1 MKKFFKFIIIFIL
14 VIVLLVGAIVG
25 TTLFVLSDKTNEVD
39 IESYEEMTTQEAIS
53 GPLNDALSKM
63 KDDYELYLRL
73 NEAQINNLIYSVI
86 KAKLNPSYNPKNG
99 TTEAEMNVYT
109 GVVVPEG
116 VPVLGGRSVNVKSAY
131 VKINDDLITFNVT
144 ADAAG
149 LLKTRVH
156 FTLKIETTDTDY
168 KITITEAK
176 IGKINALGKAA
187 KRGYEEGDVEKS
199 VNDSFSKNGI
209 PLTLSIDNQTLIGK
223 KEDVNAW
230 IAKTIIGNDE
240 NALKESFV
248 NLLCDSENDLISI
261 GINDNKLGVRIE
273 LERLKVDND
282 LVTLD
287 SRISEEFNQ
296 DAFITGKSQTYIV
309 NCMTGNH
316 TITFTELEINKLLYS
331 NTNGYNGLGASM
343 NLMEGVP
350 FEFKVD
356 GIIFDI
362 SDLATECQIRV
373 ILNVDGLLTTAVVSG
388 DMDDTTGD
396 IKIILDDKL
405 TLGRDFLVDSSLVTD
420 LMSGAFDSNSIIS
433 FDKANNSLLI
443 KKEIMTTMLSS
454 AGADGGAKMEVERLA
469 SIANGIKAYIAYNDS
484 ELEATVAS
492 VVSAAETALANDFV
506 DETQF
511 NTEDEDQQEAVSTL
525 MEELSTVSEI
535 LSDPEQELTEE
546 NTDALVEAINNL
558 SEENQQALYEQF
570 ASEIGED
577 ELRRLYEQMFG
588 GGN

>member
-1 MKKFFKFIIIFIL
+1 MDTLERMDLYKKLCDLGGVSGHEKSVRKFMKEEISKYTDTIVSDNLGSVLGYLDGDGPTIMISGHMDEVGAMVVDITNGGFLKMIAIGGINPEVMVSQN
-14 VIVLLVGAIVG
+14 VIVHSKNGDEIRGVVGAIPPHIGGSQTSFDDLQVDIG
-25 TTLFVLSDKTNEVD
+25 ASSRDEVLSW
-39 IESYEEMTTQEAIS
+39 
-53 GPLNDALSKM
+53 G
-63 KDDYELYLRL
+63 
-73 NEAQINNLIYSVI
+73 INV
-86 KAKLNPSYNPKNG
+86 G
-99 TTEAEMNVYT
+99 CQ
-109 GVVVPEG
+109 
-116 VPVLGGRSVNVKSAY
+116 
-131 VKINDDLITFNVT
+131 ITF
-144 ADAAG
+144 
-149 LLKTRVH
+149 
-156 FTLKIETTDTDY
+156 
-168 KITITEAK
+168 
-176 IGKINALGKAA
+176 
-187 KRGYEEGDVEKS
+187 
-199 VNDSFSKNGI
+199 
-209 PLTLSIDNQTLIGK
+209 
-223 KEDVNAW
+223 
-230 IAKTIIGNDE
+230 
-240 NALKESFV
+240 
-248 NLLCDSENDLISI
+248 
-261 GINDNKLGVRIE
+261 
-273 LERLKVDND
+273 
-282 LVTLD
+282 
-287 SRISEEFNQ
+287 
-296 DAFITGKSQTYIV
+296 
-309 NCMTGNH
+309 
-316 TITFTELEINKLLYS
+316 S
-331 NTNGYNGLGASM
+331 NNFY
-343 NLMEGVP
+343 V
-350 FEFKVD
+350 
-356 GIIFDI
+356 
-362 SDLATECQIRV
+362 
-373 ILNVDGLLTTAVVSG
+373 
-388 DMDDTTGD
+388 
-396 IKIILDDKL
+396 DKL

>member
-1 MKKFFKFIIIFIL
+1 
-14 VIVLLVGAIVG
+14 
-25 TTLFVLSDKTNEVD
+25 
-39 IESYEEMTTQEAIS
+39 
-53 GPLNDALSKM
+53 
-63 KDDYELYLRL
+63 
-73 NEAQINNLIYSVI
+73 
-86 KAKLNPSYNPKNG
+86 
-99 TTEAEMNVYT
+99 
-109 GVVVPEG
+109 
-116 VPVLGGRSVNVKSAY
+116 
-131 VKINDDLITFNVT
+131 
-144 ADAAG
+144 
-149 LLKTRVH
+149 
-156 FTLKIETTDTDY
+156 
-168 KITITEAK
+168 
-176 IGKINALGKAA
+176 
-187 KRGYEEGDVEKS
+187 
-199 VNDSFSKNGI
+199 
-209 PLTLSIDNQTLIGK
+209 
-223 KEDVNAW
+223 
-230 IAKTIIGNDE
+230 
-240 NALKESFV
+240 
-248 NLLCDSENDLISI
+248 
-261 GINDNKLGVRIE
+261 
-273 LERLKVDND
+273 
-282 LVTLD
+282 
-287 SRISEEFNQ
+287 
-296 DAFITGKSQTYIV
+296 
-309 NCMTGNH
+309 
-316 TITFTELEINKLLYS
+316 
-331 NTNGYNGLGASM
+331 M

-373 ILNVDGLLTTAVVSG
+373 ILNVNGLFTTAVVSG

-396 IKIILDDKL
+396 IKIILGDKL